1 MPPSQWSAPRARHFG
16 PLRLYVLPTRTVIKK
31 LVHVRSTYK
40 GNPSPPRRLDVPGD
54 EVADGGLEL
63 GSREVREQ
71 RWPLACGSIPQHHEE
86 EAHHCQTAVL
96 DLTQLHVV
104 PLLQLTKA

>member
-1 MPPSQWSAPRARHFG
+1 MPLLVLLYKDQSCKELCKNLGSANFG
-16 PLRLYVLPTRTVIKK
+16 PTAT
-31 LVHVRSTYK
+31 
-40 GNPSPPRRLDVPGD
+40 NPSPHSLDVPGD

-63 GSREVREQ
+63 GSREVGEQ
-71 RWPLACGSIPQHHEE
+71 RWPLACGSIPEHHEE